1 MSRGEYWGNAGFGG
15 SLLLDYTGKQTV
27 AVDGKGRI
35 AIPAKYRAI
44 AAAQGSD
51 KFFVTF
57 NVDGCLDLYSDAE
70 FRKFTEKLA
79 PESAMDSKQERHLKR
94 FLYSNSAEGIPDSQ
108 GRITIPKHLLDYAGI
123 DKQVLI
129 LGVRERI
136 ELWNEQR
143 YKAYDQSF
151 PMTVEEVVENLF
163 GKRK

>member
-1 MSRGEYWGNAGFGG
+1 MGKFWFRRVV
-15 SLLLDYTGKQTV
+15 LLDFTGKQTV

-44 AAAQGSD
+44 ATAQGSD
-51 KFFVTF
+51 KFFVTL

-79 PESAMDSKQERHLKR
+79 PESAIDSKQERFLKR

-108 GRITIPKHLLDYAGI
+108 GRITIPRHLLEYAGI

-143 YKAYDQSF
+143 YKEYEQSF
-151 PMTVEEVVENLF
+151 PMTVEQVVENLF
-163 GKRK
+163 GKRE